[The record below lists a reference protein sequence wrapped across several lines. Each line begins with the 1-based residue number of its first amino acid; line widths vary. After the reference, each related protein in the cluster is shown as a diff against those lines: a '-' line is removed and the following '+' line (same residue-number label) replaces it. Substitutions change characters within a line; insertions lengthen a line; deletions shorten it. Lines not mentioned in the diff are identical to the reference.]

1 MRTPV
6 LRVVLVLCGIW
17 GSWSWGRSP
26 QPEDRLGVLKKP
38 IPDKLVV
45 LTFDDGPASHATVV
59 APVLKQHGFGGSFYV
74 CDFDSFRTRK
84 DWYLTW
90 RQMKAM
96 AADGLEIGN
105 HTMGH
110 AGGAAIGSFLAM
122 DDDLIANGVPRS
134 TTVCWPVYHV
144 NTSTFPDLSA
154 NGYIF
159 GRGGHDR
166 AYLPTVDHPFD
177 VPSFSISDEVSVETF
192 MNYCAQAKNG
202 RVAVITFHGVP
213 DGEHPSVGLD
223 PATFRKMMQFLKD
236 NQYRC
241 IALRDMAEFIDPV
254 KAAALPPTSNQSTEL
269 TAGALVVARPA
280 TRKPAQVATAPLSSA
295 KEILSFEVPGGS
307 IAAISSQTMGLY
319 VPMGTE
325 LNALVP
331 SFKVSP
337 GATAEPASGVVRDF
351 SKGEVAYSITAQ
363 DGSKQEYKVRAIA
376 SAQPVV
382 FTWNSPMA
390 GAFSDVAR
398 WSNNLAAQSTPLAS
412 GQDRLQLNFPGPR
425 SGPFTVSNDMA
436 GEFRLNQL
444 TIGNPGLTLAGAL
457 LVPVANP
464 EAGLLPKIR
473 LSEPGDEAKI
483 NTAMKLGA
491 DLELSVEN
499 RASLAL
505 EGEIFGEH
513 RLVKTGPGRLKI
525 SHVGNSYS
533 GGTLVTEG
541 ELYLFVANLGLGT
554 GPVHLS
560 EGATLNLEHVDGTNP
575 LFLSGG
581 TIDGN
586 NGFGNH
592 WDAEIHLERINKISS
607 YAGFHLNQKQGGIS
621 GPGGLTQ
628 IGPQGGFGRVNGG
641 WVYLWGVNT
650 YTGPTTV
657 LQGTLGIM
665 KAVSLYNGNVA
676 QWTPQQISVAPAAT
690 LVISAGGPAEFTA
703 AQVGTLLE
711 NLTRGV
717 DNNGLRAGSVFCVDT
732 TNATKLLSVSGKIQ
746 DSKGP
751 GGGPFTLTKDGAGTL
766 ELAGHNTYSGQ
777 TVLQGGTLRVSSF
790 NRVVGGRPSSSLG
803 TPGNDELA
811 EVVIG
816 RRDQDADLALV
827 YTGPGEATD
836 RVLNMS
842 GKNVTFTLDHAGSGL
857 LKIERGISMSG
868 HSAGKTLILQGGESG
883 QGELAGDLAD
893 PFDRAG
899 LTRTTV
905 VKKGR
910 GTWVLSARN
919 TASGPT
925 QVLEGNLVLKT
936 AQSLS
941 PETELSLVDG
951 AGLDLA
957 FAGEMRVKRLTIAGQ
972 PQAAGVYRANKFP
985 GVLRGTGQLRVAP

>member
-6 LRVVLVLCGIW
+6 LRVVLVLCGMF
-17 GSWSWGRSP
+17 GSWCWGQSP

-122 DDDLIANGVPRS
+122 DDDLIANSVPRS
-134 TTVCWPVYHV
+134 TTVCWPVYQV

-192 MNYCAQAKNG
+192 MNYCAQAQNG
-202 RVAVITFHGVP
+202 RVVVITFHGVP
-213 DGEHPSVGLD
+213 DGEHPSVGLE

-241 IALRDMAEFIDPV
+241 ISLRDMAEFIDPV
-254 KAAALPPTSNQSTEL
+254 KAAGLPPTGNQPTER

-280 TRKPAQVATAPLSSA
+280 PRKPAQAVAAPLSSA
-295 KEILSFEVPGGS
+295 KEILSFEVPGGNS
-307 IAAISSQTMGLY
+307 ATISRQTIGLY
-319 VPMGTE
+319 VPMETD
-325 LNALVP
+325 LKALMP

-337 GATAEPASGVVRDF
+337 GATAEAASGVVRDF
-351 SKGEVAYSITAQ
+351 SKGDVVYTITAQ
-363 DGSKQEYKVRAIA
+363 DGSKQEYRVRAIPA
-376 SAQPVV
+376 AQPVV

-398 WSNNLAAQSTPLAS
+398 WSNQFRAQSVPEAG
-412 GQDRLQLNFPGPR
+412 GQERLQLNFPGPKT
-425 SGPFTVSNDMA
+425 GPFTVTNDMA

-444 TIGNPGLTLAGAL
+444 NIGNPGLTLAGAP

-464 EAGLLPKIR
+464 EARLLPKIS
-473 LSEPGDEAKI
+473 LSEPGDETKI
-483 NTAMKLGA
+483 NAAVKLGA

-499 RASLAL
+499 RATLAI
-505 EGEIFGEH
+505 EGEISGAY

-525 SHVGNSYS
+525 NHVDNLYS
-533 GGTLVTEG
+533 GGTHVTEG
-541 ELYLFVANLGLGT
+541 ELYLFVANHGLGT

-592 WDAEIHLERINKISS
+592 WDAEIHLEGINKISS
-607 YAGFHLNQKQGGIS
+607 YAGFNLNEKQGGIG

-641 WVYLWGVNT
+641 WVSLWGVNT
-650 YTGPTTV
+650 YTGPTNV
-657 LQGTLGIM
+657 LQGTMGIK

-676 QWTPQQISVAPAAT
+676 QWTPRQISVAPAAT

-717 DNNGLRAGSVFCVDT
+717 DNNGLRSGSVFCVDT
-732 TNATKLLSVSGKIQ
+732 TNATEPLSVSGTIQ
-746 DSKGP
+746 DSEGP

-766 ELAGHNTYSGQ
+766 ALAGQNTYSGQ

-790 NRVVGGRPSSSLG
+790 NRVVGGLPSSSLG
-803 TPGNDELA
+803 APRNDEQA

-816 RRDQDADLALV
+816 RRDQDADLAVV
-827 YTGPGEATD
+827 YTGAGETTD
-836 RVLNMS
+836 RVLNLS

-857 LKIERGISMSG
+857 LKFERGIGISG
-868 HSAGKTLILQGGESG
+868 HSSGKTLILQGAESG
-883 QGELAGDLAD
+883 QGELAGDLAN

-899 LTRTTV
+899 LARTTLI
-905 VKKGR
+905 KRGQ
-910 GTWVLSARN
+910 GTWVLSGKN
-919 TASGPT
+919 TASGQT

-941 PETELSLVDG
+941 PETDLSLADG

-957 FAGEMRVKRLTIAGQ
+957 FTGEMRVKRLIIAGQ
-972 PQAAGVYRANKFP
+972 PQAAGVYGADKFP
-985 GVLRGTGQLRVAP
+985 GVLRGAGQIRVAP